1 MVGNFSNSE
10 RIEVLRQALPYIKKY
25 NGKVVVV
32 KYGGN
37 AMIDENLKQEVMA
50 DIVLLWLIG
59 VKVVVVHGGGPEI
72 SDAMQRQ
79 GIQPKWVDGLR
90 YTDEETM
97 DIVKRVLAGKVNKG
111 LVNMVQMHGG
121 KAMGIAGMD
130 GHLISA
136 EQKDPSLGL
145 VGEITGV
152 NVEPLT
158 VLLEHGYI
166 PIVSSLGCDDAGNVY
181 NINSDTAAAY
191 IAGAL
196 KAERLVLL
204 TDVNGLRR
212 DVNDPDSLIPEI
224 SVEMAREMVDN
235 GGVSGGM
242 KPKLACCIKAI
253 EEGTG
258 NVIMLDGRVNHAVL
272 MELLTDEGAGTLV
285 RGRAR
290 QKLVGL
296 NA

>member
-1 MVGNFSNSE
+1 MSENFSNSQ

-37 AMIDENLKQEVMA
+37 AMIDDSLKQEVMA

-59 VKVVVVHGGGPEI
+59 VRVVVVHGGGPEI
-72 SDAMQRQ
+72 SEAMQKQ
-79 GIQPKWVDGLR
+79 GIEPKWVDGLR

-97 DIVKRVLAGKVNKG
+97 DIVKSVLAGKVNKG

-130 GHLISA
+130 GHLIA
-136 EQKDPSLGL
+136 AKQKDPALGL
-145 VGEITGV
+145 VGEVCSV

-166 PIVSSLGCDDAGNVY
+166 PIVSSLGCDDNGVIY

-212 DVNDPDSLIPEI
+212 DPNDPSTLIPEI
-224 SVEMAREMVDN
+224 SVAEARKMVEN
-235 GGVSGGM
+235 GAVSGGM

-285 RGRAR
+285 RGRVH
-290 QKLVGL
+290 QKLPGIK
-296 NA
+296 